1 MLKMITP
8 KVVSII
14 GILIVFLASCNSK
27 DNLKITDAWIRAT
40 PPSHNVSAAYLTIEN
55 LSNRSRELIS
65 IDTPAADSTEL
76 HIIQNIGDVMEM
88 QNVKSLRIPPR
99 GKLEMNPGGTHLM
112 LFGMRK
118 GLGEG
123 DSVVLSLYFADNTIW
138 NVEARVLKKRR

>member
-1 MLKMITP
+1 
-8 KVVSII
+8 
-14 GILIVFLASCNSK
+14 
-27 DNLKITDAWIRAT
+27 
-40 PPSHNVSAAYLTIEN
+40 
-55 LSNRSRELIS
+55 
-65 IDTPAADSTEL
+65 
-76 HIIQNIGDVMEM
+76 MEM